1 MTTKQLNTTVFAA
14 VASLLGCGAA
24 YSQSFLSPGPDLGR
38 VINAT
43 SFNSETHPLDANII
57 RNMGT
62 KVGYIKSSPT
72 DTNMYYSVDYAG
84 ATHVTVRAS
93 NGTSKTGKLRLAYSR
108 SSITAANLDI
118 TPTGGWDTFQ
128 DFTVPVEGMYD
139 GGYGIGL
146 FAEINGVTEY
156 TYDLQSFK
164 FEKTS
169 VGQTIEAESFN
180 RERYGS
186 YADTITKLGTK
197 VGYLKQDGNWMEYDN
212 INFVGSAS
220 SITVKAAS
228 SNLQGGT
235 LVIYDGPAG
244 AGNVLGR
251 VKINYTGSYDTFQEF
266 SANITN
272 IPSGV
277 KTISFGF
284 EGSGYVF
291 DIDSFKFN
299 LNPTNN
305 LGLWINAAAYDT
317 ESDPSDENR
326 IRDMVTKVGYIKAPG
341 SITFNG
347 FDAGNAQSVTIRYSS
362 GGDGG
367 DVLVYA
373 NGAGRSKFAQV
384 RLAPTGGW
392 DTIKEVTLSLQDR
405 GVATG
410 SDLSLSFYSD
420 VRSPNYLYDLHA
432 IRFNP

>member
-1 MTTKQLNTTVFAA
+1 MSKYKTTIKVSAA
-14 VASLLGCGAA
+14 IAVSLAA
-24 YSQSFLSPGPDLGR
+24 ITAANGQF
-38 VINAT
+38 INAT
-43 SFNSETHPLDANII
+43 SFDFETHASNNSII

-62 KVGYIKSSPT
+62 KVGFIKNAPSLAPT
-72 DTNMYYSVDYAG
+72 YMSYPGMDLTGV
-84 ATHVTVRAS
+84 THVTVRAS
-93 NGTSKTGKLRLAYSR
+93 SGAATGGTLSLRLGRPAG
-108 SSITAANLDI
+108 TDLAAVNI
-118 TPTGGWDTFQ
+118 TPTGGWDNFQ
-128 DFTVPVEGMYD
+128 DFTVPVNASEIATI
-139 GGYGIGL
+139 GGRGFPLHAVVTPGQTNYG
-146 FAEINGVTEY
+146 
-156 TYDLQSFK
+156 YDLQSFK

-186 YADTITKLGTK
+186 YADTITTLGTK

-212 INFVGSAS
+212 INFVGSAA

-228 SNLQGGT
+228 ANPQGGT

-244 AGNVLGR
+244 ANNVLGR
-251 VKINYTGSYDTFQEF
+251 VKINSTGSWDTFQEF
-266 SANITN
+266 SANITA

-284 EGSGYVF
+284 EGSSYVF

-305 LGLWINAAAYDT
+305 LGLWINAATYDT
-317 ESDPSDENR
+317 ESDSADENW

-341 SITFNG
+341 DITFNG

-362 GGDGG
+362 AGDGG
-367 DVLVYA
+367 SVIVYA
-373 NGAGRSKFAQV
+373 NGAGRSKFAKV
-384 RLAPTGGW
+384 DLAPTGDW
-392 DTIKEVTLSLQDR
+392 NTIQEVTVNLEDR
-405 GVATG
+405 GVSTD
-410 SDLSLSFYSD
+410 SDLFLLFYSD